1 MSDAGAIYI
10 GGLSYSGK
18 TQLRLLLMQRPGI
31 LITRRT
37 YMWPRYDGRYG
48 DLGRAENLAR
58 CLAAMLAA
66 PGIRALEPDRGR
78 IEREFRAG
86 PPTYARLFALFH
98 AHHAQHR
105 GARRWG
111 DQLGGIEQ
119 YAAAILAADPAARI
133 VHMVRDPRARLAELL
148 RAGRRPG
155 VAGWETQQ
163 WRRSARLALD
173 HRERFP
179 GRYRV
184 VRYEDLREDPARI
197 TGEVWVFLGEDD
209 AQPPSPDAISWGDEA
224 RPAADARLIAYV
236 ERHAAAEMAGLGY
249 APARPPLGP
258 RERLLLN
265 FVDAPLN
272 RIGMEV
278 RRLRRPSERAVL
290 DWTAR
295 SRGVAVHG

>member
-1 MSDAGAIYI
+1 MNDAGAIYI

-48 DLGRAENLAR
+48 DLGRDENLAR
-58 CLAAMLAA
+58 CLDAMLAA

-78 IEREFRAG
+78 IEREFRSG

-98 AHHAQHR
+98 AHHAR
-105 GARRWG
+105 RRDARRWG

-119 YAAAILAADPAARI
+119 YAAPILAADPAARI
-133 VHMVRDPRARLAELL
+133 IHMVRDPRERLAELL
-148 RAGRRPG
+148 GTGRRPG
-155 VAGWETQQ
+155 MAGWETQQ
-163 WRRSARLALD
+163 WRRSAGLALV

-179 GRYRV
+179 GRYRIV
-184 VRYEDLREDPARI
+184 CYEDLSRDTARI
-197 TGEVWVFLGEDD
+197 MGEVWAFLGEGD
-209 AQPPSPDAISWGDEA
+209 ALHPSPDTVSWGSET
-224 RPAADARLIAYV
+224 PSAANARLIAYV
-236 ERHAAAEMAGLGY
+236 ERHAAAEMADLGY
-249 APARPPLGP
+249 IPARPALGP

-265 FVDAPLN
+265 FIDAPLN
-272 RIGMEV
+272 RIGLEV
-278 RRLRRPSERAVL
+278 RRFRQPGDLVVP